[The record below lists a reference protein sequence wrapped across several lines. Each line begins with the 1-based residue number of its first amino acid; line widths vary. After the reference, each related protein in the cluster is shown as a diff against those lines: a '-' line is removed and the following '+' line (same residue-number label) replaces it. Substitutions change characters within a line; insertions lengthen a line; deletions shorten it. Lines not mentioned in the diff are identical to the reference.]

1 MIFAI
6 SDIHGCYDLF
16 MEKLALVE
24 LELQEGNN
32 KLILLGDYID
42 RGPDSFRCL
51 EKAYSLQQKYGKEQ
65 VIVLRGNHEPELF
78 TEQQQQLL
86 KSA

>member
-16 MEKLALVE
+16 MEKLKLIEPE
-24 LELQEGNN
+24 LEDANN

-42 RGPDSFRCL
+42 RGPDSCRCL

-78 TEQQQQLL
+78 TEQQQQPL